1 MIDEARGRFRELY
14 DEARALAISTFDG
27 PVDEHHEGPSGEDHP
42 CRYLVRDAFEKS
54 AAAPPDWR
62 ANWRTHWQL
71 PETFWGDPTIAT
83 PLAFVSV
90 NPSILP
96 GDPCPRYDTP
106 FDEWFDFYRGRMQ
119 PGGRLP
125 GFQEEQPPLYG
136 YFSEIVRGACDGDA
150 DIHTHAIVTD
160 AVHYKCRDPG
170 SADAIDR
177 AIRHRTSLPL
187 TLALLRLVNA
197 PVVVLA
203 GGMTTL
209 HLGPKLGVPQ
219 LKLLPVSSAH
229 GKLFTGTD
237 GIQVVVTVHT
247 TYGPDAAERM
257 QVAGAVRA
265 ALRGEAWPPSDD
277 VVLGI
282 ARRNRGASRKRS
294 SARELYTLVVHELA
308 YEHLTKSELIH
319 LLAKAALAA
328 GASPEQL
335 RRYFPQGSRSWA
347 SVDGKV
353 DGATFVTRLAEQ
365 RTVRDKPYDP
375 SRFFVRDDLLFHVDG
390 RTYALSSEWGGD
402 QWVAAVEGILRDYPI
417 GSYRPTR

>member
-1 MIDEARGRFRELY
+1 MIEEARAIFRELY
-14 DEARALAISTFDG
+14 DEARTLAISTF
-27 PVDEHHEGPSGEDHP
+27 EGPADEGHP
-42 CRYLVRDAFEKS
+42 CRYLVRDALEGS

-62 ANWRTHWQL
+62 SSWRTHWQL

-83 PLAFVSV
+83 PIAFVSV

-96 GDPCPRYDTP
+96 GDPCPRHGTS
-106 FDEWFDFYRGRMQ
+106 FDEWFDFYRQRMQ

-125 GFQEEQPPLYG
+125 GFQREQPSLYG

-160 AVHYKCRDPG
+160 AVHYKCRLPG
-170 SADAIDR
+170 TANAIDR

-197 PVVVLA
+197 RVVVIA
-203 GGMTTL
+203 GAEATR

-219 LKLLPVSSAH
+219 LASLPVSSAH

-247 TYGPDAAERM
+247 TYGPNAAERM
-257 QVAGAVRA
+257 HVAGAVRA
-265 ALRGEAWPPSDD
+265 ALRGEPWPASDD

-282 ARRNRGASRKRS
+282 ARRNEGPRRKRS
-294 SARELYTLVVHELA
+294 PTRDSYTLVVHGLA
-308 YEHLTKSELIH
+308 YEHLNKRELIH
-319 LLAKAALAA
+319 LLVKAALAA

-335 RRYFPQGSRSWA
+335 RRHFPQGFRSWA
-347 SVDGKV
+347 SMEGEVDGL
-353 DGATFVTRLAEQ
+353 TFATRLAEQ
-365 RTVRDKPYDP
+365 RTVRNKSYDVD
-375 SRFFVRDDLLFHVDG
+375 RFFVRDDLLFHVGG
-390 RTYALSSEWGGD
+390 RTYALSNQWGD
-402 QWVAAVEGILRDYPI
+402 DRWAAAVQGILRDYPI